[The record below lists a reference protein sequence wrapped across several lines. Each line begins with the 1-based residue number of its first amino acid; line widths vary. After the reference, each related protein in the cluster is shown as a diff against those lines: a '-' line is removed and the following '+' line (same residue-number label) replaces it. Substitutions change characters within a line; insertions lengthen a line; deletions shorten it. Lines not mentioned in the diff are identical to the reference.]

1 MTDYSSQVRKLLLCI
16 LFANLSVAAAK
27 WSYGWFIGSV
37 SITADGYHSLFDGTS
52 NVIGLVGIWI
62 AAHPPD
68 KHHPYGHSKY
78 ETFATVGIAAL
89 LLATGIHIFIDAVE
103 GLRNTHVPRISAT
116 SFIVMSVT
124 LACNISIMTYE
135 LKRGKDLGSDF
146 LIADA
151 KHTLSDVYVTISV
164 ILGLIAVKMGYPK
177 ADPIIA
183 LFIAGMIGKLG
194 YDILRETSDVLCD
207 RSRIDATRI
216 CSEVMQIQGIK
227 ECHNV
232 RSRGRANDVHVD
244 LHILVDPCMTIYDAH
259 AAAHQVEDRLKEVFN
274 EISDVVVHIEP
285 VKRREGSGVRSEEKK
300 P

>member
-1 MTDYSSQVRKLLLCI
+1 MNDYSSQVRKLLLCI
-16 LFANLSVAAAK
+16 LVANLVVAAAK
-27 WSYGWFIGSV
+27 GAYGWLIGSV
-37 SITADGYHSLFDGTS
+37 SIMADGYHSLFDGAS

-68 KHHPYGHSKY
+68 QHHPYGHSKY

-89 LLATGIHIFIDAVE
+89 LLVTGIHIFMDALE
-103 GLRNTHVPRISAT
+103 GLRNTRVPQVSAT

-124 LACNISIMTYE
+124 LACNIIITTYE
-135 LKRGKDLGSDF
+135 LKRGKELGSDF

-177 ADPIIA
+177 ADPLIA
-183 LFIAGMIGKLG
+183 LFIAAMIGKLG
-194 YDILRETSDVLCD
+194 YEILRETSDVLCD
-207 RSRIDATRI
+207 RSRLDEVHI
-216 CSEVMQIQGIK
+216 CAEVMKIPGIE
-227 ECHNV
+227 ECHNI

-244 LHILVDPCMTIYDAH
+244 LHILVNHCMTIYDAH
-259 AAAHQVEDRLKEVFN
+259 AVADQVEERLKEVFK
-274 EISDVVVHIEP
+274 EITDVVVHIEP
-285 VKRREGSGVRSEEKK
+285 VKRREESGVRGEEKK